1 MDCAIAMTTISDV
14 SSGAARA
21 AAFLSASRGGDGLWR
36 DFRTLAG
43 ASSEWVT
50 GFVAHSLSVHD
61 SEDPA
66 FHYAID
72 ALIARQ
78 RRSGGWGYSAEVPA
92 DCDTTAWVLL
102 AIGSATWRR
111 PSVYHRALEFVCA
124 HRRRGGGFSTY
135 QEKSGIGA
143 FIGSHLI
150 LPGWMEEHVCV
161 SGVATQT
168 LLCAYGLGDRH
179 LKPSL
184 EFLAATQGA
193 EGVWSSYWWTGHS
206 YATYHAMKALRFGN
220 RLDGADRVA
229 RAWFVENQ
237 RSGGGWAAHGG
248 AEEPFETAFATL
260 ALMFAPLPDVLPAAK
275 RGVAWLLANQL
286 DDGSWA
292 SKPMLRIP
300 PPRVKT
306 PSPSDPWRLDGL
318 GGGALLADG
327 GRTFTTAAGL
337 WALAIARD
345 LLQET

>member
-1 MDCAIAMTTISDV
+1 MTAIGEI
-14 SSGAARA
+14 SSGATRA
-21 AAFLSASRGGDGLWR
+21 ASFLSASQSGDGLWR

-43 ASSEWVT
+43 ASSDWVT
-50 GFVAHSLSVHD
+50 AFVAHALSVHD
-61 SEDPA
+61 PEDPA
-66 FHYAID
+66 SHRAID
-72 ALIARQ
+72 GLMTRQ
-78 RRSGGWGYSAEVPA
+78 RRSGGWGYSAKVPA

-111 PSVYHRALEFVCA
+111 PSVSRRALDFVWA
-124 HRRRGGGFSTY
+124 HRSRGGGFSTY

-143 FIGSHLI
+143 FIGSQPI
-150 LPGWMEEHVCV
+150 LPGWMHEHACV
-161 SGVATQT
+161 SGVATQA
-168 LLCAYGLGDRH
+168 LFCAYGRGDRR
-179 LKPSL
+179 LNPSL
-184 EFLAATQGA
+184 EYLAAIQGA

-206 YATYHAMKALRFGN
+206 YATYHAMKALRFGD
-220 RLDGADRVA
+220 RLNGADRAA

-237 RSGGGWAAHGG
+237 RPGGGWAAHSG

-275 RGVAWLLANQL
+275 RGIAWLLANQL
-286 DDGSWA
+286 RDGSWA
-292 SKPMLRIP
+292 SRPMLRIP
-300 PPRVKT
+300 PPRMKT
-306 PSPSDPWRLDGL
+306 PSHSDPWRLDGL